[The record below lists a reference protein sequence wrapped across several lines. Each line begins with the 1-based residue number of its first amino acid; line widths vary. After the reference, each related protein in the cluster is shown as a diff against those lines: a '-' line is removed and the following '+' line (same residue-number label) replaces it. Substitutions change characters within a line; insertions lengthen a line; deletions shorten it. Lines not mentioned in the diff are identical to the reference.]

1 MLQLKN
7 HTACVIEYDSAG
19 SGTLTLSNAT
29 LNNLGIAS
37 FDYLTTSETKVATLY
52 LTYQIL

>member
-1 MLQLKN
+1 MN

-37 FDYLTTSETKVATLY
+37 FDYLTTSETKVATIY
-52 LTYQIL
+52 LTYQQQ